1 MLLNQ
6 MLLQINRTLVMN
18 MISYNNSLISI
29 IIPVYNLEKYI
40 EPCLESVLNQ
50 TYNSFEVIIVN
61 DGSIDNSLII
71 CNQLAKNDKRIN
83 IITQSNQGV
92 SSARNHGLDESHGD
106 YITFIDG
113 DDTID
118 KDYLFELYNGIK
130 HSDIS
135 ACSFKN
141 IFFDDKVTVSEQLDE
156 IYDFKQTDHVLE
168 NFECSCGK
176 LFKRSIIDNYELRFD
191 TNYKYGEDTDFVYRY
206 LMHCNKVCRISKPLY
221 NYYRREISAS
231 YKFNIDYYKTMI
243 NVFTL
248 KYKFATQIIN
258 LPNESLEQYL
268 SKLTVKYYLRAIEY
282 YSQNCRIN
290 KRIKIYKNV
299 VDFFSSYLHH
309 YNNVKLLT
317 DDQKRWVKRYGRAL
331 MNKSVIL
338 YIILRYFYRYYDG
351 IKRRLNF

>member
-1 MLLNQ
+1 
-6 MLLQINRTLVMN
+6 
-18 MISYNNSLISI
+18 MILSDKKLISI

-40 EPCLESVLNQ
+40 EACLESVLKQ
-50 TYNSFEVIIVN
+50 TYDNFEVIIVN

-71 CNQLAKNDKRIN
+71 CNKLSKNDKRIN
-83 IITQSNQGV
+83 IITQPNQGV

-118 KDYLFELYNGIK
+118 KDYLTELYNGII
-130 HSDIS
+130 SNDADIS
-135 ACSFKN
+135 ACSFIN
-141 IFFDDKVTVSEQLDE
+141 FFCDGKITIEEQPTE
-156 IYDFKQTDHVLE
+156 IYDFQITDHVLE
-168 NFECSCGK
+168 HFECCWGK
-176 LFKRSIIDNYELRFD
+176 LFKRTLIDNYKIWFD

-206 LMHCNKVCRISKPLY
+206 LMHCNKVYRISKPLY

-243 NVFTL
+243 NVFNL

-258 LPNESLEQYL
+258 LPKENLEQYL

-290 KRIKIYKNV
+290 KRMEIYKNV
-299 VDFFSSYLHH
+299 VDFFSSYLKQ
-309 YNNVKLLT
+309 YNNEKLFT
-317 DDQKRWVKRYGRAL
+317 NDQKRWVKRYGHVL
-331 MNKSVIL
+331 INKSVIL

-351 IKRRLNF
+351 MKRRLIFFRYCILFY